1 MLKKKKKEQVFSGNH
16 SQTST
21 RRCLTQRWVGS
32 AAIGELRVGICTP
45 PRLGMG
51 PRMTGAQPGGGRMG
65 SGRSQ
70 VSSSCNID
78 GVMEYCTLP
87 PVNPTPGP
95 SWTRDHKLSCGD
107 ITEGTVRTPCP
118 LPSAPLTARPF
129 SWGHKATPTRGR
141 GRNYGVCHTFL
152 GVGCGGGSVVRGDRQ
167 KGQSQD
173 QR

>member
-1 MLKKKKKEQVFSGNH
+1 
-16 SQTST
+16 
-21 RRCLTQRWVGS
+21 
-32 AAIGELRVGICTP
+32 
-45 PRLGMG
+45 
-51 PRMTGAQPGGGRMG
+51 MG
-65 SGRSQ
+65 SGWSQ

-78 GVMEYCTLP
+78 GVMEYCTLL
-87 PVNPTPGP
+87 PVDPTPGP

-129 SWGHKATPTRGR
+129 FWGHKATPTRGR
-141 GRNYGVCHTFL
+141 GRNYGICHTFL
-152 GVGCGGGSVVRGDRQ
+152 GVGWGGGVGGSVVRGDRQ